1 MLFVSDSTDCLFVCY
16 SLFVLFT
23 AVVVVSVGAGVLE
36 AFVNCYG
43 TVVRDLEMR
52 ESLLNLLYILI
63 GICVLFNKI

>member
-1 MLFVSDSTDCLFVCY
+1 MSDSTDCLFVCY

-43 TVVRDLEMR
+43 TVVGDLEMR